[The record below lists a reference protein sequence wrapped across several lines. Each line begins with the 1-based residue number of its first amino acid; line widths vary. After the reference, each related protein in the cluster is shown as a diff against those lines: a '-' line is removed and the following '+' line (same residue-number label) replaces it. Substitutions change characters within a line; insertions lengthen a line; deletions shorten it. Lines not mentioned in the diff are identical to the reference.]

1 MVCDLIDMRMS
12 VPSINEAVMRTFVT
26 LVIILFSFSP
36 AQKLDLNFSAYNAG
50 TTLEGQDSWSTNT
63 ASGTEAMISSASPL
77 SYSGYGSGG
86 KYINVST
93 ASSVLYFSKP
103 LASSISFSSTSTF
116 YYSMLVNVQSADGAG
131 PNCFFIDAGSWIGRI
146 WLRDDN
152 AGKWQIG
159 VSKNNLSLVWGTTS
173 FTYNQTYLIVVRY
186 SFNPG
191 ASDDEAFVWVN
202 PSLTGEPS
210 TASAEAVSGNG
221 QGEYTGLTSINGL
234 ILYLKT
240 GSPAW
245 RLDDIR
251 AGYGTTSSA
260 AFADMNYDGAFPVEL
275 TGFTARSIPGGIRLT
290 WSTQSEVNNYG
301 FEIERR
307 LVQED
312 HPQWT
317 KIGFVEGHGTSH
329 TRLQYEFI
337 DKNSTN
343 RSFAYRLKQI
353 DRDGTSAYSDIV
365 TLSAETVPARF
376 ELIRNFP
383 NPFNPN
389 TRIEFTV
396 PSNGRATLSI
406 VNIIGQQ
413 IATLFDGTAKA
424 GQVHQTDFDAT
435 KYAGGIYFAR
445 LQHGDKVQMIKMV
458 LVK

>member
-1 MVCDLIDMRMS
+1 MKIL
-12 VPSINEAVMRTFVT
+12 FT
-26 LVIILFSFSP
+26 LFIILSLCHG
-36 AQKLDLNFSAYNAG
+36 QQLDLNFSSYTSG
-50 TTLEGQDSWSTNT
+50 TTLEGQDSWTTNVL
-63 ASGTEAMISSASPL
+63 SGTEATISSSTPL

-86 KYINVST
+86 KYINIST
-93 ASSVLYFSKP
+93 TSSVLYFSKP
-103 LASSISFSSTSTF
+103 FASSISFSSTSTI
-116 YYSMLVNVQSADGAG
+116 YYSMLVNVQSADGGG

-146 WLRDDN
+146 WIRNDN
-152 AGKWQIG
+152 AGKWQVG
-159 VSKNNLSLVWGTTS
+159 VSKNNMSLVWGTTL

-191 ASDDEAFVWVN
+191 AMDDEAFVWVN
-202 PSLTGEPS
+202 PPLTGEPS

-221 QGEYTGLTSINGL
+221 LEEYTGLSSINGL
-234 ILYLKT
+234 ILFLKT

-245 RLDDIR
+245 RIDDIR

-275 TGFTARSIPGGIRLT
+275 TGFNVQSISGGIRLK

-301 FEIERR
+301 FEIERKP
-307 LVQED
+307 VQGD

-329 TRLQYEFI
+329 TRLQYEFF
-337 DKNSTN
+337 DKNVVN
-343 RSFAYRLKQI
+343 RSYAYRLKQI
-353 DRDGTSAYSDIV
+353 DRNGTSTYSEVV
-365 TLSAETVPARF
+365 TLSAETVPTRF

-424 GQVHQTDFDAT
+424 GQVHQTDFDAA
-435 KYAGGIYFAR
+435 KYSGGIYFAR
-445 LQHGDKVQMIKMV
+445 LQHGEKVQMIKMV

>member
-1 MVCDLIDMRMS
+1 MKIL
-12 VPSINEAVMRTFVT
+12 FT
-26 LVIILFSFSP
+26 LFIILSFCHG
-36 AQKLDLNFSAYNAG
+36 QQLDLNFSSYTSG
-50 TTLEGQDSWSTNT
+50 TTLEGQDSWTTNVL
-63 ASGTEAMISSASPL
+63 SGTEATISSSTPL

-86 KYINVST
+86 KYINITTTST
-93 ASSVLYFSKP
+93 VLYFSKP
-103 LASSISFSSTSTF
+103 LASSISFAATSTF

-152 AGKWQIG
+152 TGKWQIG
-159 VSKNNLSLVWGTTS
+159 VSKNNLSLVWGSTS

-191 ASDDEAFVWVN
+191 ATDDEAYVWVN
-202 PSLTGEPS
+202 PAMTGEPS

-221 QGEYTGLTSINGL
+221 QGEFTDLSSINGL
-234 ILYLKT
+234 TLFLKT

-245 RLDDIR
+245 RIDDIR

-260 AFADMNYDGAFPVEL
+260 AFADLNYDGAFPVEL
-275 TGFTARSIPGGIRLT
+275 TGFTVQSISGGIRLN

-312 HPQWT
+312 HPHWT
-317 KIGFVEGHGTSH
+317 KIGFVEGHGMSH
-329 TRLQYEFI
+329 TRLQYEFF
-337 DKNSTN
+337 DKNVVNGTY
-343 RSFAYRLKQI
+343 AYRLKQI
-353 DRDGTSAYSDIV
+353 DRNGTSTYSDVV
-365 TLSAETVPARF
+365 TLAAETVPTRF

-396 PSNGRATLSI
+396 PSNGRATLSV
-406 VNIIGQQ
+406 VNIVGQQ
-413 IATLFDGTAKA
+413 IATLYDGIAKT
-424 GQVHQTDFDAT
+424 GQVYHIDF
-435 KYAGGIYFAR
+435 YAAKHSAGIYFAR
-445 LQHGDKVQMIKMV
+445 LQHGEKVQMIKMV

>member
-1 MVCDLIDMRMS
+1 MK
-12 VPSINEAVMRTFVT
+12 
-26 LVIILFSFSP
+26 ILFTLFSILSLCHG
-36 AQKLDLNFSAYNAG
+36 QQLDLNFSSYTSG
-50 TTLEGQDSWSTNT
+50 TTLEGQDSWSTNV
-63 ASGTEAMISSASPL
+63 ASGIEATIGNSTPL

-86 KYINVST
+86 KYINVTTTST
-93 ASSVLYFSKP
+93 VLYFNKP
-103 LASSISFSSTSTF
+103 LVSSIVFAATSTF
-116 YYSMLVNVQSADGAG
+116 YYSMLINVQSADPLG
-131 PNCFFIDAGSWIGRI
+131 PNCFFIDAGIGIGRI

-173 FTYNQTYLIVVRY
+173 FTYNQTYLIIVRY

-191 ASDDEAFVWVN
+191 VTDDEAYVWVN

-210 TASAEAVSGNG
+210 TATAEAVSGSG
-221 QGEYTGLTSINGL
+221 QVEYSSATQINGL
-234 ILYLKT
+234 TLYLKAL
-240 GSPAW
+240 SPAW
-245 RLDDIR
+245 RIDDVR

-275 TGFTARSIPGGIRLT
+275 TGFTAQSISGGIRLN

-307 LVQED
+307 PVQDD

-329 TRLQYEFI
+329 TRLQYEFF
-337 DKNSTN
+337 DKNAVN
-343 RSFAYRLKQI
+343 RSYAYRLKQI
-353 DRDGTSAYSDIV
+353 DRNGTSTYSDVV
-365 TLSAETVPARF
+365 TLSAETVPTRF

-424 GQVHQTDFDAT
+424 GQVHQMDFDAA
-435 KYAGGIYFAR
+435 KYSGGIYFAR
-445 LQHGDKVQMIKMV
+445 LQHGEKVQMIKMV